1 MQGIREPVI
10 LHLSPSPPG
19 RNIIIIMANF
29 IGKII
34 QGIYQHLCSLAQP
47 RQCGLEYR
55 LLLRRVPTIVI
66 AHTFCASPDTR
77 ISYRQCLLIQGYFCA
92 L

>member
-19 RNIIIIMANF
+19 HNIIIITANF

-34 QGIYQHLCSLAQP
+34 QGIYH
-47 RQCGLEYR
+47 
-55 LLLRRVPTIVI
+55 II
-66 AHTFCASPDTR
+66 AGTA
-77 ISYRQCLLIQGYFCA
+77 
-92 L
+92 